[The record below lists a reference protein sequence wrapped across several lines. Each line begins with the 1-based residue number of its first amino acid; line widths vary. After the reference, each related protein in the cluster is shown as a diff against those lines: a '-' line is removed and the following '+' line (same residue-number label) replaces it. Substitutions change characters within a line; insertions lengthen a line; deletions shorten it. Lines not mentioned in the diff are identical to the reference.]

1 LKTGKDRIILA
12 DDKPAKLG
20 VEKKGKPMRRLTL
33 LFTITLLALPSAAKP
48 EGFYVSSGVA
58 GGAAIGDW
66 ALPLAGLEAAAGYGL
81 DAGPGSLEFGAASG
95 FVTSGDTTVV
105 PLALTAAFVVPI
117 GGIVT
122 LSPGLRLGGALIGG
136 VVEPFFGARL
146 NLELFAPASPWGFYI
161 GGGAD
166 LFLERKGI
174 LPVLLAGAGIKY
186 KVKR

>member
-1 LKTGKDRIILA
+1 MN
-12 DDKPAKLG
+12 KLRNITVG
-20 VEKKGKPMRRLTL
+20 CL
-33 LFTITLLALPSAAKP
+33 LMWAALPASAIP
-48 EGFYVSSGVA
+48 EGFYASSGVA

-95 FVTSGDTTVV
+95 FVTSGQITVV
-105 PLALTAAFVVPI
+105 PLALTAAFAVPLGGRVPL

-122 LSPGLRLGGALIGG
+122 LTPGIRLGGALVGG